1 VFNGQQVTNQ
11 MVTNPFPCFTGVR
24 VFKDDYRN
32 PRIYVAN
39 VSYEFEVPR
48 DTSVYADFTHSKGVY
63 LTRFIDLKGP
73 ANSDFPSFE
82 PFLGGATLS
91 TVTNSLGKSL
101 YRGLTLGLR
110 KRFSNRF
117 QLEGNYVF
125 STDRDDDSNERDP
138 FTDRNCN
145 FNNRSLD
152 YAFADRDI
160 RHKFNFFGF
169 FELPWNFQANTR
181 MQVRSAQPFP
191 GNPAVFGATADPL
204 NTTSCPGGVRNNDR
218 KDNAFFSFDWRLQ
231 RPIKFGERFEVIPTF
246 EMFNTFNRENNII
259 QDVNS
264 GTRSA
269 PGLFNFDGFLR
280 QGVGDPLQV
289 QLSLKIR
296 W

>member
-39 VSYEFEVPR
+39 VSYEFEVAR

-125 STDRDDDSNERDP
+125 STDP
-138 FTDRNCN
+138 FINRNCDI
-145 FNNRSLD
+145 NNRALD
-152 YAFADRDI
+152 YAYSDRDI
-160 RHKFNFFGF
+160 RHKFNFFGY

-181 MQVRSAQPFP
+181 MQARSAQPFP
-191 GNPAVFGATADPL
+191 GNP
-204 NTTSCPGGVRNNDR
+204 GVAFLPCDSRNDFR
-218 KDNAFFSFDWRLQ
+218 KDNQFFTFDWRLQ

-246 EMFNTFNRENNII
+246 EMFNTFNNENNII

-264 GTRSA
+264 GGRSS